1 MGFIQLRI
9 LDVID
14 ILLVA
19 FLLYQLYKL
28 VRGTAAI
35 SIFIGVA
42 LVYLLWKTVQALHME
57 LLSEILGQF
66 IGVGVLALIIVFQ
79 PEIRK
84 FLLLLGTTN
93 FGRKWHFMYRLRMF
107 KGTSRYATSL
117 RTILAACQNMSHSRT
132 GALIVLERENSLN
145 FVTET
150 GLQLFADLSQPLIE
164 SIFFKHNP
172 LHDGA
177 MVIQGAKIVAVGCI
191 LPISQNQNI
200 APGYGLRH
208 RAAVGISERSDAL
221 CLVVSEETGKISY
234 VREAEVFQ
242 KRTLEDL
249 TDLILEDWR

>member
-9 LDVID
+9 LDIID

-19 FLLYQLYKL
+19 FLLYQVYKL
-28 VRGTAAI
+28 VRGTGAI
-35 SIFIGVA
+35 SIFIGVS
-42 LVYLLWKTVQALHME
+42 LVYLIWKTVQALHME

-79 PEIRK
+79 PEMRK
-84 FLLLLGTTN
+84 FLLLIGTTN
-93 FGRKWHFMYRLRMF
+93 FARRWHFMRRFRMF
-107 KGTSRYATSL
+107 KSASRYATTL
-117 RTILAACQNMSHSRT
+117 QTVLAACQNMSHSRT

-164 SIFFKHNP
+164 SVFFKNNP

-177 MVIQGAKIVAVGCI
+177 MVIQQAKIIAVGCI
-191 LPISQNQNI
+191 LPISRNQNI
-200 APGYGLRH
+200 FPGYGLRH
-208 RAAVGISERSDAL
+208 RAAIGISERSDAL

-234 VREAEVFQ
+234 IRAGKLFQ
-242 KRTLEDL
+242 KQALEDL